1 MHAGDALRSALQ
13 TILSHKLRSLLTLT
27 GIVIGVLAVVSMFS
41 SVYALKKMINT
52 NMEGMGWNYSIVIT
66 ASAPEGVSGPRSMSR
81 ALRRAQ
87 QSVQTIN
94 YDDYLALREALTLK
108 SSYAMISHSSLL
120 RLDNKQKQVR
130 LNATNNEYFANKTYP
145 ILRGRYYNEY
155 ENDNILPVAV
165 LGYYFAEDLYGK
177 EDPVGKTLQLGAH
190 RLKVVGVLDKDK
202 LVANEGMNFNQ
213 QERKE
218 ELSAVYVPLK
228 YGAYHFGT
236 GKGLHMI
243 YLQAHSEAEFRDMK
257 TKARQLLLSRHN
269 MYPNFSFM
277 DIGEMMLVINRE
289 IESFMSKW
297 NITLSAIASISL
309 IVGGIGLF
317 STLLISIQE
326 RMTEIGVRKSI
337 GATEGDIFFYF
348 IFEAVALALIGAL
361 IGIVLAWVILR
372 LISGAINFS
381 LALPLQGVA
390 LGLFFSFLIGI
401 VSGLYPA
408 IKAARIDP
416 IKAIYYFE

>member
-243 YLQAHSEAEFRDMK
+243 YLQAHSEAEFREMK

>member
-190 RLKVVGVLDKDK
+190 RLKVVGVLDKD
-202 LVANEGMNFNQ
+202 
-213 QERKE
+213 
-218 ELSAVYVPLK
+218 
-228 YGAYHFGT
+228 
-236 GKGLHMI
+236 
-243 YLQAHSEAEFRDMK
+243 
-257 TKARQLLLSRHN
+257 
-269 MYPNFSFM
+269 
-277 DIGEMMLVINRE
+277 
-289 IESFMSKW
+289 
-297 NITLSAIASISL
+297 
-309 IVGGIGLF
+309 
-317 STLLISIQE
+317 
-326 RMTEIGVRKSI
+326 
-337 GATEGDIFFYF
+337 
-348 IFEAVALALIGAL
+348 
-361 IGIVLAWVILR
+361 
-372 LISGAINFS
+372 
-381 LALPLQGVA
+381 
-390 LGLFFSFLIGI
+390 
-401 VSGLYPA
+401 
-408 IKAARIDP
+408 
-416 IKAIYYFE
+416 

>member
-1 MHAGDALRSALQ
+1 
-13 TILSHKLRSLLTLT
+13 
-27 GIVIGVLAVVSMFS
+27 
-41 SVYALKKMINT
+41 
-52 NMEGMGWNYSIVIT
+52 
-66 ASAPEGVSGPRSMSR
+66 
-81 ALRRAQ
+81 
-87 QSVQTIN
+87 
-94 YDDYLALREALTLK
+94 
-108 SSYAMISHSSLL
+108 
-120 RLDNKQKQVR
+120 
-130 LNATNNEYFANKTYP
+130 
-145 ILRGRYYNEY
+145 
-155 ENDNILPVAV
+155 
-165 LGYYFAEDLYGK
+165 
-177 EDPVGKTLQLGAH
+177 
-190 RLKVVGVLDKDK
+190 
-202 LVANEGMNFNQ
+202 MNFNQ

-243 YLQAHSEAEFRDMK
+243 YLQAHSEADFREMK

-337 GATEGDIFFYF
+337 GATEGDIFS
-348 IFEAVALALIGAL
+348 
-361 IGIVLAWVILR
+361 
-372 LISGAINFS
+372 ISS
-381 LALPLQGVA
+381 SRQSPLP
-390 LGLFFSFLIGI
+390 
-401 VSGLYPA
+401 
-408 IKAARIDP
+408 
-416 IKAIYYFE
+416 